1 MSTTLPAPL
10 LRLVMPLALVSFSAW
25 AAYVAEP
32 DAAHSAS
39 SRRHTGIPSIAVA
52 SSGRL
57 WATWYGSPTGGEDSN
72 NYCTLATSADGGA
85 TWTDVLVADPDGIGP
100 KRAFDPEIWAAPD
113 GRMFW
118 TWTERV
124 SPLQSEAKHANAGC
138 LADPKHDRL
147 MCVDFSGD
155 AMPKPPYPQPR
166 HIARGVMMCKP
177 IVRNDGAW
185 LFPSAHWTDAPSACI
200 YESKDAGKTF
210 ACIGG
215 VTLPQKARVYDE
227 HSVVQLTNG
236 DLLAF
241 IRTVR
246 LANCMESVSHD
257 GGRTWEEP
265 KKARINHTSSRLF
278 LCKLKSGNL
287 LLVKHG
293 KIDEDCGRRNL
304 TAFLS
309 RDDGKTW
316 EGGLLLDE
324 RDNASYPDGDQAADG
339 LIHVVYDHDRLGAQE
354 ILLASFTE
362 ADVLAGKLVSPH
374 SRLRGVVSR
383 RGYGLPAGAGG
394 DTVRVPRN
402 ACIRFTPNRTGKAG
416 RMDFVWSDGRK
427 YSKDMNVIGQ
437 WNGMYTNSFPDSL
450 LCIGRFTQ
458 YVRPLLKHFHSDVEM
473 KPEGKELLANWEGQ
487 PKAST
492 HEYKFGFNAEGS
504 DFTVWSEGSFAGKVP
519 YPGGTAPA
527 GVTPVGVDMHL
538 VSGAT
543 WRVTGNARP
552 SDVRFEVLRFDENPR
567 ARTFAGESLAGI
579 VPGDM
584 TIHGVPMRMAAPCD
598 SQDVGICR
606 EIVKLFR
613 LVFNRYRSRQPQEA
627 YPYAIHYRLP
637 PAHYVKAHVVFA
649 LDPAQG
655 KDRKFVLRQAL
666 HAEKEGTGS
675 NMVFEKVVDL
685 SGGIPSGFEKVGDV
699 TLGEAIVPLYYAAI
713 DMDIGPYIDFAA
725 RNDFLEFEFC
735 GTDLDGRTP
744 SAATIFAATL
754 EKLPVVMDMV
764 QHAPGNVFTADEP
777 SRKIGVKISA
787 KSAFVGKVTWSCGKC
802 GGEESVKLAS
812 GAVREVTFDLA
823 ALADVGMYDVSVALC
838 DANGRK
844 LLVHPAR
851 VCVAPPSGRIAE
863 RAPKAS
869 PYGTWWFN
877 VHGSPGGY
885 ELGGELLK
893 KAGIRKASWN
903 PLTPEICE
911 KYKIIN
917 TGNVRA
923 LEQNDENFDAA
934 TGKFKDKDGQTGE
947 ERFVAYL
954 KSQMDKQVWTDHVL
968 VWHENNLGRYFLPEE
983 VLDLPVPAA
992 TAEDRAAAAYLNECG
1007 RLIRKHFP
1015 GLKIQVGNSFH
1026 SLGPTIRALRGGAN
1040 PDYYDTVAVEAACKN
1055 HIPERL
1061 HKWNNQ
1067 ITVMLKEAVAAA
1079 AHRPVPVNGCWEF
1092 IYRTDQVLG
1101 EDMQAAFYMRDIL
1114 ISLQHGFTLIAPS
1127 GLFDATNGYYDK
1139 FWGSSALL
1147 KRVPYTYPKKSYLAY
1162 AVLTKCLDAVKFVRR
1177 VPTGSTTVYAL
1188 EFLRADGKTV
1198 TAFWTV
1204 KGEGVLKVE
1213 GEGVAYSMCGK
1224 VTPFGGATGVSS
1236 LEFSWQPSYAIG
1248 DRPMKRIEVASRSF
1262 AEEERMRANGAV
1274 VATFDSADD
1283 VKVTAVNSQAC
1294 NQRRALP
1301 IYLPSDDFS
1310 VSAVDDAEAGRC
1322 LEVSLDTSRRK
1333 VNKYFTECTRLE
1345 LAKPVVIPE
1354 GANYIGV
1361 KVKGNSSWGQIRFE
1375 VVDADGARFDM
1386 LHWSVTDCIDR
1397 FGTALLDFDGWGY
1410 VYYPFDRGAE
1420 WHRCD
1425 GGEAPMKFPVRL
1437 VAMVVGL
1444 NREKLDLS
1452 EFVPAEPRIRIK
1464 DVFWSAAPFQK
1475 YTSEK

>member
-1 MSTTLPAPL
+1 MMFLHDGRRCFT
-10 LRLVMPLALVSFSAW
+10 VMLALAACRAW
-25 AAYVAEP
+25 AAYVAVP
-32 DAAHSAS
+32 DVEHVASA
-39 SRRHTGIPSIAVA
+39 RRHTGIPSIAVA
-52 SSGRL
+52 RNGRL
-57 WATWYGSPTGGEDSN
+57 WVTFYGSPTGGEDSN
-72 NYCTLATSADGGA
+72 NYCMLATSADGGD
-85 TWTDVLVADPDGIGP
+85 TWKDVLVADPDGKGP
-100 KRAFDPEIWAAPD
+100 LRAFDPEIWAAPD
-113 GRMFW
+113 GRIFW

-124 SPLQSEAKHANAGC
+124 SPLQAESSHANAGC
-138 LADPKHDRL
+138 LADPKNDKL
-147 MCVDFSGD
+147 MCVEFPGD
-155 AMPKPPYPQPR
+155 RDLASPTPQPR
-166 HIARGVMMCKP
+166 QIGRGVMMCKP

-185 LFPSAHWTDAPSACI
+185 LFPSAHWSDAPSACI
-200 YESKDAGKTF
+200 YESKDSGKTF

-215 VTLPQKARVYDE
+215 VTLPQKARAYDE
-227 HSVVQLTNG
+227 HAIVQLRNG

-241 IRTVR
+241 MRTVR

-278 LCKLKSGNL
+278 LRKLKSGNL

-304 TAFLS
+304 MAFLS

-316 EGGLLLDE
+316 EGGLLLDA
-324 RDNASYPDGDQAADG
+324 RDGASYPDGDQAADG
-339 LIHVVYDHDRLGAQE
+339 LIHVVYDHDRLGTQE

-362 ADVLAGKLVSPH
+362 DDVLAGKLVSPR
-374 SRLRGVVSR
+374 SRLRGVVSL
-383 RGYGLPAGAGG
+383 RGHGSPVGG
-394 DTVRVPRN
+394 TGETVRVPLG
-402 ACIRFTPNRTGKAG
+402 AGVRFTPNKCGKVG
-416 RMDFVWSDGRK
+416 RMEFVWSDGCK
-427 YSKDMNVIGQ
+427 YAKDMSVIGQ

-473 KPEGKELLANWEGQ
+473 KPEGKDLLANWDGL
-487 PKAST
+487 PKASR
-492 HEYKFGFNAEGS
+492 HEYKFGFNSEGS
-504 DFTVWSEGSFAGKVP
+504 DFTAWSEGSFAGKVP

-527 GVTPVGVDMHL
+527 GVVPVGVDVHL

-543 WRVTGNARP
+543 WRVTGNTRP
-552 SDVRFEVLRFDENPR
+552 RNVRFEILRFDENPR
-567 ARTFAGESLAGI
+567 ARTFAGESLEDI
-579 VPGDM
+579 LPGEM
-584 TIHGVPMRMAAPCD
+584 TIHGVPMRLAAPCD

-613 LVFNRYRSRQPQEA
+613 LVFNRYRSRQPHEA
-627 YPYAIHYRLP
+627 YPYAIHYRMP

-685 SGGIPSGFEKVGDV
+685 SGGIPSSFEKIGNV

-744 SAATIFAATL
+744 SAATIFATTL
-754 EKLPVVMDMV
+754 EKLPVVMDIV
-764 QHAPGNVFTADEP
+764 QSAPGNVFTADE
-777 SRKIGVKISA
+777 KGKGFGVKLSA
-787 KSAFVGKVTWSCGKC
+787 KGRFKGEIVWSCGKA
-802 GGEESVKLAS
+802 GGHVPVDMNAGTSRTVKL
-812 GAVREVTFDLA
+812 DLG
-823 ALADVGMYDVSVALC
+823 LLSDVGLYEVSVALC
-838 DANGRK
+838 DPSGRNI
-844 LLVHPAR
+844 LVHPAR
-851 VCVAPPSGRIAE
+851 MCVVPPSGRLAE
-863 RAPKAS
+863 RDVKAS

-877 VHGSPGGY
+877 VHGSPGDY
-885 ELGGELLK
+885 SLGFPLLA
-893 KAGIRKASWN
+893 KAGIRKASWT
-903 PLTPEICE
+903 PLSPEICE

-917 TGNVRA
+917 TGNVKA
-923 LEQNDENFDAA
+923 LDQNDKNFDSV
-934 TGKFKDKDGQTGE
+934 TGKFKDRDGKTGE
-947 ERFVAYL
+947 ELFVEDL
-954 KSQMDKQVWTDHVL
+954 KRQMSAQVWTDHVL
-968 VWHENNLGRYFLPEE
+968 IWHENNLGRYFLPEE
-983 VLDLPVPAA
+983 ILDLPVPPA
-992 TAEDRAAAAYLNECG
+992 TDEDKAAAAYLNECG
-1007 RLIRKHFP
+1007 RIIRKHFP

-1067 ITVMLKEAVAAA
+1067 ITVMLKESVAAA

-1127 GLFDATNGYYDK
+1127 GLFDVTNGYYDK

-1147 KRVPYTYPKKSYLAY
+1147 KRVPYTYPKKAYLAY
-1162 AVLTKCLDAVKFVRR
+1162 AVLTKCLDAVKFVKR

-1188 EFLRADGKTV
+1188 EFLRADGKTA

-1204 KGEGVLKVE
+1204 KGEGVLKVD
-1213 GEGVAYSMCGK
+1213 GEGVAYSMCGRA
-1224 VTPFGGATGVSS
+1224 TPFGGATGVSS
-1236 LEFSWQPSYAIG
+1236 LEFSWQPSYAIS
-1248 DRPMKRIEVASRSF
+1248 DRPLGRMEVASRSF
-1262 AEEERMRANGAV
+1262 MEEENMRANGAV
-1274 VATFDSADD
+1274 AVTFDSADT
-1283 VKVTAVNSQAC
+1283 VKVTPVNAQAC

-1354 GANYIGV
+1354 GANHLGV

-1375 VVDADGARFDM
+1375 VVDADGVRFDM

-1397 FGTALLDFDGWGY
+1397 FGTTLLDFDGWGY

-1425 GGEAPMKFPVRL
+1425 GKEVPMKFPVKL

-1452 EFVPAEPRIRIK
+1452 EFSPAEPRIRIK

-1475 YTSEK
+1475 YTFDH